1 MIFLNVIQREW
12 QRLMA
17 QPTYW
22 AALFFMPLLVL
33 GSVCAIIEVP
43 QVNNVVMDVVD
54 QDQSSASRD
63 LRFRFDASAAVELGN
78 IVQNP
83 SQALERARNKE
94 SFGYLLIPEGF
105 HRALVNGE
113 QVNVTAFVNQQS
125 YMLGN
130 ILSNQVIRN
139 VLQSGIRETTVHL
152 MSGGAVQEQALAQV
166 VPLSGSRSVLGNSYL
181 NYQSFLLASLLPH
194 LWHVFVMLVTVIA
207 VGEEFK
213 NGTAQQWMDS
223 AGQHL
228 SVALLGKL
236 AIPGLIL
243 GLWITAIDLYV
254 VNITGLAPYADLSAL
269 LVSGWVTQFSY
280 HCAGLLA
287 VALTHNYRTSLS
299 LAAFYSAPAFA
310 FVGVTFPTFDM
321 NNAAQLWQSLLPISQ
336 LIQIQNLVLHW
347 QVPLAELWP
356 RLARI
361 GVYILVFSLPAL
373 ALIRRKVCDPHYWY
387 KH

>member
-1 MIFLNVIQREW
+1 MILFTVIQREW
-12 QRLMA
+12 QRLMS

-22 AALFFMPLLVL
+22 AALFLMPLLVL
-33 GSVCAIIEVP
+33 GSVCAIIKVP
-43 QVNNVVMDVVD
+43 QVNDVVMDVVD
-54 QDQSSASRD
+54 LDQTSASRD
-63 LRFRFDASAAVELGN
+63 LRFRFDASAAVTLGK
-78 IVQNP
+78 ILMSP
-83 SQALERARNKE
+83 SQALERARTKQ

-105 HRALVNGE
+105 HQALVSGE

-139 VLQSGIRETTVHL
+139 VLQSSIRETTVHL
-152 MSGGAVQEQALAQV
+152 MSGGALQEQALAQV
-166 VPLSGSRSVLGNSYL
+166 IALKGSRSVLGNSHL

-194 LWHVFVMLVTVIA
+194 LWHVFVMLVTVVA
-207 VGEEFK
+207 VGDEFK
-213 NGTAQQWMDS
+213 NGTTQQWMDS

-228 SVALLGKL
+228 SIALLGKL
-236 AIPGLIL
+236 AIPGLVL
-243 GLWITAIDLYV
+243 GLWISAIDLYV
-254 VNITGLAPYADLSAL
+254 VNITGLAAYSDLSAL
-269 LVSGWVTQFSY
+269 LVSGWITQFSY

-356 RLARI
+356 QLARL

-373 ALIRRKVCDPHYWY
+373 ALIRRKVSNSDYWY